1 MSFPFFK
8 SHKKGAEFSWMDGCE
23 CSFQELKAYL
33 GKSIILSKL
42 NIGETLSLYL
52 AISEAIVSVVLIHL
66 EANVELLVFYVSWAL
81 LELETRYSNIEKMA
95 LSLVVV
101 A

>member
-1 MSFPFFK
+1 M
-8 SHKKGAEFSWMDGCE
+8 
-23 CSFQELKAYL
+23 
-33 GKSIILSKL
+33 
-42 NIGETLSLYL
+42 SLYL